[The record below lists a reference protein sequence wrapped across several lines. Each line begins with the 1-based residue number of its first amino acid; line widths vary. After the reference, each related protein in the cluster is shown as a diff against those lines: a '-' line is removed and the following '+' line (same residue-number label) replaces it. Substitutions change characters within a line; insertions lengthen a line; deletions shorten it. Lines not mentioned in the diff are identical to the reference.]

1 MKLPSLIAASLA
13 LVISSPAVFAA
24 QSTTAASSR
33 KWVSDYYQNPQPAAL
48 ADAVYQLSRTGYF
61 DGPGQPA
68 TAIGFFSTVFAQ
80 NPDKVDGWLNDFRNL
95 PEKEQRILASAVWY
109 AGLPQGKQL
118 LNALSAHSSR
128 EVRSG
133 VTHMLAKG
141 NRPVVETPV
150 LSESSMNL
158 QWGAF
163 LASGNEK
170 HITNILAAVGSG
182 QPGIT
187 DAARLSLAM
196 NAASHSRVMEI
207 CRAQLDKQPNEVRS
221 VLRAALNEAET
232 KRHPDSI

>member
-1 MKLPSLIAASLA
+1 MKLPSLIVAGLA
-13 LVISSPAVFAA
+13 LVASSTAAFAA
-24 QSTTAASSR
+24 QSTAAASSQ
-33 KWVSDYYQNPQPAAL
+33 KWISDYYKNPQPAAL

-80 NPDKVDGWLNDFRNL
+80 NPDKVDSWLNDFRNL

-133 VTHMLAKG
+133 VTRMLAKG

-163 LASGNEK
+163 LASGNKK
-170 HITNILAAVGSG
+170 HITNILAAH
-182 QPGIT
+182 PAT
-187 DAARLSLAM
+187 PDPARLSLAM